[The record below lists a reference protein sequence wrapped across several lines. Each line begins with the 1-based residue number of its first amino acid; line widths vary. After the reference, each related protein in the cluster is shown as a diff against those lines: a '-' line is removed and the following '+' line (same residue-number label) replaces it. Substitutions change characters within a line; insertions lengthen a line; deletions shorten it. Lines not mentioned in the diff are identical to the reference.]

1 MLSNYQKLIWAA
13 PHLAVWPEMAI
24 FLTVIV
30 FIFLSDGLQE
40 ALNTKGGGIRRTFRL
55 Q

>member
-1 MLSNYQKLIWAA
+1 
-13 PHLAVWPEMAI
+13 MAI

-40 ALNTKGGGIRRTFRL
+40 ALNTKGGGLDERFDCNKQL
-55 Q
+55 